1 MKKTADLLITAYLL
15 LLFVAYPF
23 YMKEGYVEIGR
34 AKYSFW
40 IRISLSTAAVL
51 LLFFVLRLIRELKE
65 KSLQPQATDIS
76 ILVFAGTLL
85 LTLAL
90 AVDRKEALFG
100 TEGWNMGFAL
110 YGVLCLLYLM
120 IRLLWKPDKWIIYL
134 ALLAS
139 GGIYLLGILDR
150 FSIYLIPLEIRNP
163 GFLSTLGNINWFT
176 GYLVIF
182 TAVSA
187 SLFLLSEEKGMMVFS
202 AVITLLGFAAGFSQG
217 SSSVFLFFAGLFLA
231 LFWLASYGPGRVLRL
246 MILWT
251 MWCGSAQLI
260 RLMRILVPDGYQY
273 DTENLCGYFTGGNLS
288 VYLLVTGGLFLG
300 AFWILLKYKEQTG
313 KWIRRG
319 LGILGGLLVA
329 FVFRM
334 EWNCRSFMTG
344 CHGEMIP
351 GEMGVE

>member
-1 MKKTADLLITAYLL
+1 MKKTANLLVTAYLL

-51 LLFFVLRLIRELKE
+51 LLFFVIRLIRELKE
-65 KSLQPQATDIS
+65 KSLQFQATDIS

-150 FSIYLIPLEIRNP
+150 FSIYFIPLEIRNP

-176 GYLVIF
+176 GYLVI
-182 TAVSA
+182 
-187 SLFLLSEEKGMMVFS
+187 LL
-202 AVITLLGFAAGFSQG
+202 Q
-217 SSSVFLFFAGLFLA
+217 
-231 LFWLASYGPGRVLRL
+231 
-246 MILWT
+246 
-251 MWCGSAQLI
+251 
-260 RLMRILVPDGYQY
+260 
-273 DTENLCGYFTGGNLS
+273 
-288 VYLLVTGGLFLG
+288 
-300 AFWILLKYKEQTG
+300 
-313 KWIRRG
+313 
-319 LGILGGLLVA
+319 
-329 FVFRM
+329 
-334 EWNCRSFMTG
+334 
-344 CHGEMIP
+344 
-351 GEMGVE
+351 